1 MDKTLLKKTI
11 AREWLI
17 LLGAIG
23 VGLLMFMSLYYI
35 SYYVRDYKEYK
46 KQLAQWHEDHPNP
59 AKEYE
64 KKLSEWEKDKAN
76 IKIPHNDVDDAFE
89 NLDPK
94 YKEYRKKLS
103 EMLSEW
109 KKDKANLKIPDEL
122 KWLIP
127 KFVPD
132 HPTPPKYPPIEFSD
146 YRIWLIVISPYIIIQ
161 FIRSIVLAIKQLKY

>member
-1 MDKTLLKKTI
+1 MDKTLLKRRI

-23 VGLLMFMSLYYI
+23 IGVIVFMSLYI

-46 KQLAQWHEDHPNP
+46 KQLVQWHEDHPNP

-64 KKLSEWEKDKAN
+64 KKLSEWKKDKAN
-76 IKIPHNDVDDAFE
+76 LKIPHSAVDDALE
-89 NLDPK
+89 NLLPEF
-94 YKEYRKKLS
+94 KEHKNKVS
-103 EMLSEW
+103 EKLSEW
-109 KKDKANLKIPDEL
+109 KKDKANPEIPDEL

-132 HPTPPKYPPIEFSD
+132 PPTPPKYPRIEFSD
-146 YRIWLIVISPYIIIQ
+146 KIWLIVISPYIIIQ
-161 FIRSIVLAIKQLKY
+161 FIRSIVWAIKQEY